1 VRVADPDRSQQL
13 LADAIRGALA
23 DAIRSAGRTVR
34 FRAGH
39 VLFVEGD
46 LPERVFILEEGW
58 AILSVAG
65 EEGKEVVLGI
75 VGPGD
80 LLGEVSIFD
89 DGTRSATATT
99 LSDLVATVAPTSTL
113 RDAANDIVLARGM
126 ITILIARLRNA
137 DRQRS
142 EFATVST
149 PGRVARRLLEL
160 CERFGEPTPEGL
172 RITLQLSQEQLAN
185 WCGAS
190 REATVKALSSLRARG
205 IVSTSRRSVLITDL
219 AALRR
224 QAYGRV

>member
-1 VRVADPDRSQQL
+1 MGDSDGSQQL
-13 LADAIRGALA
+13 LADAIRGA
-23 DAIRSAGRTVR
+23 GRAVR

-39 VLFVEGD
+39 ALFVEGD

-58 AILSVAG
+58 VILSLAG
-65 EEGKEVVLGI
+65 DEGKEVVLGI
-75 VGPGD
+75 AGPGD

-89 DGTRSATATT
+89 NGTRSATATT
-99 LSDLVATVAPTSTL
+99 LSDVVATVAPIATL
-113 RDAANDIVLARGM
+113 RDAANDIVLARRM

-137 DRQRS
+137 DRQRG

-160 CERFGEPTPEGL
+160 SDRFGEPTPEGL
-172 RITLQLSQEQLAN
+172 RITLQLSQEQIAN

-190 REATVKALSSLRARG
+190 REATVKALASLRARG

-219 AALRR
+219 AGLRR
-224 QAYGRV
+224 QAYGRL

>member
-1 VRVADPDRSQQL
+1 
-13 LADAIRGALA
+13 
-23 DAIRSAGRTVR
+23 
-34 FRAGH
+34 

-46 LPERVFILEEGW
+46 LPERVFIVEEGW

-65 EEGKEVVLGI
+65 DEGKQVVLGI

-99 LSDLVATVAPTSTL
+99 LSDMVATVAPISTL

-126 ITILIARLRNA
+126 ITILIARLRND
-137 DRQRS
+137 DRQRG
-142 EFATVST
+142 EFATEST
-149 PGRVARRLLEL
+149 SGRVARRLLEL
-160 CERFGEPTPEGL
+160 SDRFGEPTPDGL
-172 RITLQLSQEQLAN
+172 RITLPLSQEQLAN

-190 REATVKALSSLRARG
+190 REATVKALASLRARR
-205 IVSTSRRSVLITDL
+205 IVSTSRRSVLITDP